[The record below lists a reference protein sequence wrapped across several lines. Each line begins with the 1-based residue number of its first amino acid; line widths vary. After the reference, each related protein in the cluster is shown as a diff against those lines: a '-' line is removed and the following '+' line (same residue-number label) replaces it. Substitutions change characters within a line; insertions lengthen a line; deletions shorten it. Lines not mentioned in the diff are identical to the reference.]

1 MQLIDKIEVE
11 VQEQEQFLK
20 KQHDLLKQS
29 LKGFKDIISRIVVL
43 RNVAKML
50 KLDPDQ
56 ASALDFEAGGPN
68 GINERLLDNDTIEAT
83 GLAVLGGTILTT
95 EENTLKRLLF
105 RSTRGK
111 AMLHTFEIEVD
122 SKDVLLEKDEHAVKM
137 IGYFVLFEDG
147 PLRRPITKVCK
158 SFMNAVYETGLKS
171 VL

>member
-1 MQLIDKIEVE
+1 M
-11 VQEQEQFLK
+11 
-20 KQHDLLKQS
+20 
-29 LKGFKDIISRIVVL
+29 VL

-50 KLDPDQ
+50 KLDPDE

-83 GLAVLGGTILTT
+83 GLAVIGGTILTT

>member
-1 MQLIDKIEVE
+1 M
-11 VQEQEQFLK
+11 K

-29 LKGFKDIISRIVVL
+29 LKGFREILSRIVVL

-50 KLDPDQ
+50 KIDPDQ
-56 ASALDFEAGGPN
+56 ATALDFESSGPN
-68 GINERLLDNDTIEAT
+68 GLNERLLDNDTIEAT
-83 GLAVLGGTILTT
+83 GLAVIGGTILLQ

-111 AMLHTFEIEVD
+111 AMLHTFDIEID
-122 SKDVLLEKDEHAVKM
+122 QKDVLVENDDHAPKM
-137 IGYFVLFEDG
+137 RGYFVLFEDG